1 MVKRNTSCKKRL
13 FSALIFLV
21 LFVLCACCLVPFPR
35 AAAAREETFEAVWE
49 NGAVTQE
56 SYASAYS
63 ALSGGGSGSLLLERE
78 GIRGEISASERYR
91 AVRAVFQEGS
101 LLDLLTLQTEGLSSL
116 ERAAIYRDFSDTGF
130 YSADLFAYD
139 GDRVFRTLR
148 ASFSTLVLLDGS
160 VSSGFL
166 CEIGAQKLVLRSGAE
181 FSASS
186 LAGTKIAEIEAAA
199 PYVVKEGGVYLST
212 AGGTRL
218 VAALPN
224 MEEFKAEGYDF
235 CDDGALSPCK
245 DLVSLELPFAGSAR
259 SILGSDYDG
268 RILWALGGSA
278 PQTLKRVKL
287 TGGTVGQL
295 AFLGLNGVE
304 EIDLCGIPEEN
315 ISPLAFESLKGL
327 LRLHTTKNLQLEG
340 FSRTLL
346 PCGCTLYER
355 SYIG

>member
-1 MVKRNTSCKKRL
+1 MVKRNTSCKKRV

-21 LFVLCACCLVPFPR
+21 LFALCACCLVPFPR
-35 AAAAREETFEAVWE
+35 AAAAREERFEAVWE
-49 NGAVTQE
+49 NGTVTQE

-63 ALSGGGSGSLLLERE
+63 ALAGERNGNLLLERE
-78 GIRGEISASERYR
+78 GLRGEIVASEHYR
-91 AVRAVFQEGS
+91 AVRTVFKEGS

-116 ERAAIYRDFSDTGF
+116 ERAALYREFCDTGF

-139 GDRVFRTLR
+139 GDRVFRTPR
-148 ASFSTLVLLDGS
+148 ASFSKLVLLDGS

-166 CEIGAQKLVLRSGAE
+166 CELKAQKLVLRSGAQ

-199 PYVVKEGGVYLST
+199 PYAVNGGGVYLST
-212 AGGTRL
+212 VGGTRL
-218 VAALPN
+218 LAALPN
-224 MEEFKAEGYDF
+224 IEEFKAEGYDF
-235 CDDGALSPCK
+235 CDEGALAPCK
-245 DLVSLELPFAGSAR
+245 NLVSLELPFAGSTR
-259 SILGSDYDG
+259 STLGNDYDG
-268 RILWALGGSA
+268 RVLWAFGDSA

-304 EIDLCGIPEEN
+304 EVDLCGIPEEN
-315 ISPLAFESLKGL
+315 ISTLAFGSLKGL

-340 FSRTLL
+340 FSRTALS
-346 PCGCTLYER
+346 CGCTLYER